1 MIPPVQPVAGV
12 HRLRT
17 APQVPAVLRHDESN
31 LTQGEEVSEPFHR
44 RIVGIEEGT
53 PLANVSVLELAVLL
67 TYQRFSYSGPE
78 IISAEIAKWTRA
90 PVNADD
96 VRGPIRRLLHVGHLE
111 EEADGI
117 DVTADARRMVT
128 TTLRQMM
135 RLTLRDRYIF
145 DLVEI
150 IDLSHESWGFNH
162 DQPR

>member
-1 MIPPVQPVAGV
+1 MTPPLQPGAGV
-12 HRLRT
+12 HQLPN
-17 APQVPAVLRHDESN
+17 APQVSAVLRHDESN
-31 LTQGEEVSEPFHR
+31 LTKGEEVTEPSNR
-44 RIVGIEEGT
+44 RIIGIEEGT

-67 TYQRFSYSGPE
+67 TYQRFAHAGANAISG
-78 IISAEIAKWTRA
+78 EIAKWTRA
-90 PVNADD
+90 PVTADD
-96 VRGPIRRLLHVGHLE
+96 VRGPIRRLLHIGHLE

-117 DVTADARRMVT
+117 DITVDARRMVT

-135 RLTLRDRYIF
+135 RLTLRDRYVF